1 MVYKKFINNFKV
13 SNICFGTWGLSPSTK
28 KFKSPENYSKK
39 KSEILINHALTKG
52 VNFFDTADIY
62 GEGIGEQ
69 ILGEQIIGI
78 RKKIFI
84 MTKGGIINNKN
95 EKNFS
100 IKYIKKKIGL
110 SLKNLNTNYLDGYQL
125 HNLEFKDEIK
135 KLFKVLKAYKKKK
148 IIRSIGFS
156 SRNPS
161 DALKIIKKYNFDFFQ
176 VGFSMYDQR
185 LVNSGLLSEIK
196 KRKIFLLTRSP
207 FNSGYLN
214 HKNNRKTLNDGFK
227 KIVDDFK
234 KKNIKYL
241 LYPGKSLEYSAL
253 KYCISFKNITS
264 VIVGMT
270 SKLQIDKNVRVVYHN
285 NTKEKKWKKKLKNI
299 YE

>member
-28 KFKSPENYSKK
+28 RFKSPEKYSKK
-39 KSEILINHALTKG
+39 KAEILISYALTKG

-69 ILGEQIIGI
+69 VLGQQLIGI

-84 MTKGGIINNKN
+84 MTKGGIIDEKNN
-95 EKNFS
+95 KNFS
-100 IKYIKKKIGL
+100 IQYIKKKIKL
-110 SLKNLNTNYLDGYQL
+110 SLKNLNTDYLDGYQL
-125 HNLEFKDEIK
+125 HNLESKDNIK
-135 KLFKVLKAYKKKK
+135 TLLKVLKGYKKKK

-156 SRNPS
+156 SRDPF
-161 DALKIIKKYNFDFFQ
+161 DAIKIIKKHNFDFFQ
-176 VGFSMYDQR
+176 VGFSIYDQR
-185 LVNSGLLSEIK
+185 LVTSGLLSEVK
-196 KRKIFLLTRSP
+196 KNKIFLLTRSP
-207 FNSGYLN
+207 FNCGYLSN
-214 HKNNRKTLNDGFK
+214 KNTRKLFNSEFK
-227 KIVDDFK
+227 IKIDNFK
-234 KKNIKYL
+234 KKNMKYL
-241 LYPGKSLEYSAL
+241 VYSSKSLEYSAL

>member
-13 SNICFGTWGLSPSTK
+13 SNICFGAWGLSPSTK
-28 KFKSPENYSKK
+28 RFKSPENYSKK
-39 KSEILINHALTKG
+39 KSEVLINHALNKG

-62 GEGIGEQ
+62 GEGIGEK
-69 ILGEQIIGI
+69 ILGEQLSGI

-84 MTKGGIINNKN
+84 ITKGGIINNKN

-100 IKYIKKKIGL
+100 IKYIEKKIRL
-110 SLKNLNTNYLDGYQL
+110 SLKNLKTNYLDGYQL
-125 HNLEFKDEIK
+125 HNLESNDEIK
-135 KLFKVLKAYKKKK
+135 KLFKFLKDYKKKK

-156 SRNPS
+156 SRDPS
-161 DALKIIKKYNFDFFQ
+161 DAIKIIKKYNFDFFQ
-176 VGFSMYDQR
+176 VGFSVYDRR
-185 LVNSGLLSEIK
+185 LLNSGLLSEIK
-196 KRKIFLLTRSP
+196 KKKIFLLTRSP
-207 FNSGYLN
+207 FNSGYLIN
-214 HKNNRKTLNDGFK
+214 KNNRKIVNNEFK
-227 KIVDDFK
+227 KKIDNFK
-234 KKNIKYL
+234 KKNKKYL
-241 LYPGKSLEYSAL
+241 IYADKSLEYSAL

-285 NTKEKKWKKKLKNI
+285 NNKEKNWKKKINNI